1 LVVIL
6 IHPDILD
13 HKLAFEQQLIARWK
27 DRAWMT
33 DLDDFGA
40 WWRAR
45 DRADIDVAEDGHG
58 GWALTVDAPEEL
70 RHLAV
75 LLPKAAGGGQL
86 VLDGVRGHRS
96 ISLKGAPAA
105 AP

>member
-1 LVVIL
+1 MIL

-27 DRAWMT
+27 DRAWMP
-33 DLDDFGA
+33 DLEEFGA

-45 DRADIDVAEDGHG
+45 DRADIDVVEDGHG
-58 GWALTVDAPEEL
+58 WAITADAPEEL

-75 LLPKAAGGGQL
+75 LLPKAPGNGQL
-86 VLDGVRGHRS
+86 VLDGVLGHRS
-96 ISLKGAPAA
+96 FSLKGSAPAHQ
-105 AP
+105 